1 MEPLFLDLTSSLIIQ
16 LLLQSASKS
25 VFAACWLATHNKILM
40 VRMRTYCCIHWW
52 KISLLSEPNEFFNR
66 LSSSAGAA
74 NTNTASKCTC
84 MLRPPLPDGTLTPA
98 ELLSLLF
105 TLKMHFFMSM
115 WNCMIILLSFF
126 LCSRCSKRTL
136 QAKSYVLCL
145 VPERQGWEWVSLG
158 QYT

>member
-1 MEPLFLDLTSSLIIQ
+1 MEPLFLDLTRSLIIQ

-40 VRMRTYCCIHWW
+40 VCTRTYCCIHWW

-84 MLRPPLPDGTLTPA
+84 VLRPPLPDGTLTPA

-105 TLKMHFFMSM
+105 TLKMHFF
-115 WNCMIILLSFF
+115 NVYVKLYDHFAFF
-126 LCSRCSKRTL
+126 LSLL
-136 QAKSYVLCL
+136 QMFKTHTSSQVICFMFSPREA
-145 VPERQGWEWVSLG
+145 GWEWVSLG